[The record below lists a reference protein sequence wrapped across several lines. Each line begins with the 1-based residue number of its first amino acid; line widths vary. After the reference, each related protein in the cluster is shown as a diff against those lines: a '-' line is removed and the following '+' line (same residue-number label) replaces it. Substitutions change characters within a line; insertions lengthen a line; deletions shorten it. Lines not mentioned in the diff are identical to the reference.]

1 MVDVLDTCV
10 SMIGLSGLGLDIHRL
25 SANIRVDQKTLLNN
39 YLSKSHVHV
48 KLGFSIS

>member
-1 MVDVLDTCV
+1 MVNVLDTCV
-10 SMIGLSGLGLDIHRL
+10 SMVGLSGLDLDIHRL
-25 SANIRVDQKTLLNN
+25 STNIRVDQKTLLNN